1 MLALHGLDVI
11 GLEISET
18 GAETARAYAQAE
30 LADPHDYNFGN
41 TDHASPDNIG
51 EVQIISG
58 DFFKRDWE
66 EGTMASKGFD
76 LIYDYTVSHDRARH
90 VPRNPLNF

>member
-11 GLEISET
+11 GLEISEK
-18 GAETARAYAQAE
+18 GAETARGYAQAE
-30 LADPHDYNFGN
+30 LREPHGYNFGSDDS
-41 TDHASPDNIG
+41 TPPDSVG

-66 EGTMASKGFD
+66 DGTTAGEGFD
-76 LIYDYTVSHDRARH
+76 LIYDYTVSSSREPD
-90 VPRNPLNF
+90 